1 MYRTYDNKDDRP
13 TKNYGHPSLRKESKD
28 DENQSENGN
37 VEHDMSG
44 KEAIEGKCHR
54 VEFIRK
60 QINKK

>member
-1 MYRTYDNKDDRP
+1 M
-13 TKNYGHPSLRKESKD
+13 KESKD